1 MLWTPCNGLAV
12 VLACKYLIIIFLTDY
27 VPLRSSFETFFAN
40 HILYVLTIL
49 GGLLTVIP
57 GGLRFFGAIRT
68 WQEFFL
74 VHLHDLL
81 IVVPLKGIHHN

>member
-1 MLWTPCNGLAV
+1 MDTLQWVGSGVSL
-12 VLACKYLIIIFLTDY
+12 LIIFLTDY

-49 GGLLTVIP
+49 EGLLTVIP